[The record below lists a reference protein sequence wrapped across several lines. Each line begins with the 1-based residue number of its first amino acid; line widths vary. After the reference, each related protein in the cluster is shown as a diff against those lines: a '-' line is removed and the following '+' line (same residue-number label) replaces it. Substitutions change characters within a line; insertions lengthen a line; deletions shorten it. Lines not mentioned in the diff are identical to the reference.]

1 MLAALG
7 SGWAIAAAE
16 PTFLGEVIMGIAS
29 IGLGGYY
36 AIKELSQSQLIKKMN
51 NEIAR
56 IQERIE
62 GPNGFVYELRAKA
75 DGLYPNV
82 RGGAVFLKQGEV
94 WKIGETTKGFNR
106 YTSKYLESKGK
117 GLEIHPVYYGTQK
130 QILTQEKLMINAYFI
145 NNGHLPPGN
154 RIFR

>member
-1 MLAALG
+1 
-7 SGWAIAAAE
+7 
-16 PTFLGEVIMGIAS
+16 
-29 IGLGGYY
+29 
-36 AIKELSQSQLIKKMN
+36 MN